1 MTDSIQPQAHYS
13 VFQPLVELANG
24 KCFGYE
30 ALLRC
35 SSGASPERLFQTARQ
50 SGRLY
55 ELDTTAMRGA
65 VFAYFAEVS
74 QAQHAPYLF
83 LNVFPSTLLHPGF
96 CALLEEMLAA
106 HPACCQRI
114 VLEINEATEEDKM
127 WDIRLLGQKIRD
139 LRAYGYLIALD
150 DVGSGAASLRK
161 IVEYEPDIVKLDRY
175 FGNQLALSPNKQKL
189 VSLFVDF
196 CRGQS
201 HLVLE
206 GLEEPDDLA
215 TAKTLGVPLG
225 QGFLLGR
232 PRALCEAVYLGGV

>member
-30 ALLRC
+30 ALLSC

-114 VLEINEATEEDKM
+114 VLEINERGDRGRQDVGHSASRAKNSRLAR
-127 WDIRLLGQKIRD
+127 IRLFD
-139 LRAYGYLIALD
+139 RA
-150 DVGSGAASLRK
+150 
-161 IVEYEPDIVKLDRY
+161 
-175 FGNQLALSPNKQKL
+175 
-189 VSLFVDF
+189 
-196 CRGQS
+196 
-201 HLVLE
+201 
-206 GLEEPDDLA
+206 
-215 TAKTLGVPLG
+215 
-225 QGFLLGR
+225 
-232 PRALCEAVYLGGV
+232 